1 MRFIVCIK
9 QVPDVAAPL
18 QLHDGEI
25 HAETGRLVLNAYDA
39 SAVEAALDLTEK
51 HGGSVHAV
59 LVGPAGAREAIR
71 KALAM
76 GVESATH
83 IQLDADAAMDS
94 DGYARMLAD
103 YLGNE
108 AFDVVACGKQAQ
120 DTDAALTGSML
131 GALLALPF
139 AGNAIEM
146 HVEGDLLVVTRQSDA
161 GQEVLTLETPC
172 VVSCSND
179 MNDPRVPTLKGIMA
193 ARRKQIDVRVGPQ
206 PRGEPATRVR
216 RYEAPPE
223 REPGRIL
230 EGEPQEAVDE
240 LVRLLREG
248 GVI

>member
-1 MRFIVCIK
+1 MRFIVCVK

-18 QLHDGEI
+18 QLHEGEI

-39 SAVEAALDLTEK
+39 SAVEAALDLTET
-51 HGGSVHAV
+51 HGGSVHVV
-59 LVGPAGAREAIR
+59 LVGPTGGQEAIR

-83 IQLDADAAMDS
+83 IQPDADAAIDS

-103 YLGNE
+103 YLRDE
-108 AFDVVACGKQAQ
+108 DFDVVACGKQAQ
-120 DTDAALTGSML
+120 DTDAGLTGSML

-139 AGNAIEM
+139 AGNAIKM
-146 HVEGDLLVVTRQSDA
+146 DRDGDLLVVTRQSDSS
-161 GQEVLTLETPC
+161 QEVLALETPC

-179 MNDPRVPTLKGIMA
+179 MNDPRVPNLKGIMA
-193 ARRKQIDVRVGPQ
+193 ARRKQIEVKIGVR

-216 RYEAPPE
+216 RYEAAPE

-230 EGEPQEAVDE
+230 EGDPQEAVDE
-240 LVRLLREG
+240 LVRLLKEG
-248 GVI
+248 HVI